1 MLPQRG
7 RREWS
12 CHLVL
17 GKTEKP
23 RRGREGEN
31 GIKSIKDLGLIM

>member
-17 GKTEKP
+17 GKIEKP

-31 GIKSIKDLGLIM
+31 DTKLIKVLGLIM